1 MPKLL
6 TVSVRMSNFDVLFK
20 LFDKITEQLMKS
32 VGRESQWLAKHIQTQ
47 YLSGGSGA
55 LRAISGELRRRTF
68 ALAPI
73 KTADGVIGRV
83 VIGSGLDYTHVH
95 VGPMGKTTTITPKG
109 KAKSLAIPLSSALT
123 SSGGLFSVFSK
134 RSSLWDLHPK
144 LFRGSKKH
152 NLRPDILYY
161 KRGKNEITPMFVL
174 RRSVTLRTKVWPEH
188 IAMNQG
194 SFIRDNILSDLA
206 VLTSRLA

>member
-55 LRAISGELRRRTF
+55 LKAVSGELRRRTF

-73 KTADGVIGRV
+73 KTPDGVMGRV

-95 VGPMGKTTTITPKG
+95 VGPMGKTTVIKPKT
-109 KAKSLAIPLSSALT
+109 AKSLAIPLSSALT
-123 SSGGLFSVFSK
+123 SAGGLFSIFSK
-134 RSSLWDLHPK
+134 GKSLWSLHPK
-144 LFRGSKKH
+144 LFRGSKEH
-152 NLRPDILYY
+152 NLRPDMLYY

-174 RRSVTLRTKVWPEH
+174 RRSVTLRTKVWPEQ
-188 IAMNQG
+188 IAMNQ
-194 SFIRDNILSDLA
+194 SPFIRDNILSDLA